1 MELGK
6 RAARRGD
13 DPAALHTLAVLDL
26 VAAEDRARALDR
38 SITSLRRLANVSDRP
53 APVLA
58 DLAAALVVRAERT
71 QAPRDLLE
79 AYGVAAEALQ
89 REPRNLAALYNA
101 ALALDR
107 FGLVDET
114 ARAWRAYLAADPR
127 SAWAD
132 DARRRIRRLEQAAT
146 RPTPPPADAPVS
158 AYEAYGRADAQGA
171 RELGMDRL
179 LARWAEAMEAGDSRG
194 AEHHLVRAGAL
205 GTALVAR
212 PGGDASL
219 ADAVHAIRAAQGNQR
234 TLRAIARAHR
244 DYAGARRDFESMR
257 YAEAARLFTAVD
269 ATPQATPALRGW
281 ARVYLANAR
290 LLGAGGE
297 AEPILVELAS
307 AESGRFPALAGR
319 ARWMLGRTQ
328 GQGESW
334 DRGLEQARTSAALF
348 SQAGERENE
357 GAALT
362 IAAEILFVVGE
373 ADSAYATMHRAMY
386 RLRSHRTSVR
396 LHNLLLATAREAAS
410 DGLLRSAIVLQNE
423 GVSVSLRSGHP
434 LYAAEARLARAR
446 LLASAGVDGSARAD
460 VAEARPLVSA
470 IQHELART
478 WMQSDLRRAE
488 AVSILRNDPHRA
500 TQVLDSAAEFW
511 GSQGVAFLTLP
522 ALVGSAEARL
532 AANDVR
538 GARTRFEAAVRLLE
552 QRRASIR
559 MERRRAAVFDR
570 ARDVV
575 DRLVMLQLGDNRV
588 PEALDYMD
596 RSRASLAPT
605 GPLARADA
613 SQLRGLDGE
622 TALEYALVADTLLIW
637 TVSGRG
643 VTISRTLL
651 DTVRFT
657 RTLEELETKLERHA
671 PETEVRPALSLLYD
685 WLIRPVERELG
696 SGETPLVVIADGQIA
711 AVPFSALVDSRRGR
725 YLVEA
730 HPLRFAASLRE
741 ARRRPTAAPAPGVLL
756 VADPA
761 FSSREHPL
769 LARLAHAPAEV
780 RTIAQRYSGATVVEG
795 SAATHA
801 AFESGLARS
810 GIVHFAGHAVFDDE
824 RPERSHL
831 VLAPLAGREG
841 AGRITAAHL
850 AEMDL
855 RHVRLVVLA
864 ACRTVRGGKRRAGGF
879 TGLAGAFLAAG
890 AGGAVG
896 SLWDVDDR
904 SAAAV
909 MSEFHRIYARG
920 RDGPRALRT
929 AQLASLRS
937 RDAALRTP
945 AAWGAFRYAGT

>member
-6 RAARRGD
+6 QAARRGD
-13 DPAALHTLAVLDL
+13 DPDAIHTLAVLDL
-26 VAAEDRARALDR
+26 VAVEDRARSLDR
-38 SITSLRRLANVSDRP
+38 SITSLRRLSSLTDRP

-58 DLAAALVVRAERT
+58 DLAAALIVRAERT

-79 AYGVAAEALQ
+79 AYGIAAEAIQ
-89 REPRNLAALYNA
+89 REPGNPHALYNA

-114 ARAWRAYLAADPR
+114 ARAWRAYLAADSR
-127 SAWAD
+127 SRWAD
-132 DARRRIRRLEQAAT
+132 DARRRIQRLEQAAA
-146 RPTPPPADAPVS
+146 RPMPPAANAPVS
-158 AYEAYGRADAQGA
+158 VYEAYGRADPQGA

-179 LARWAEAMEAGDSRG
+179 LARWAEAVAAGDSRG
-194 AEHHLVRAGAL
+194 ADHHLIRAAAL
-205 GTALVAR
+205 GTALVGR

-219 ADAVHAIRAAQGNQR
+219 ADAVHAIRAARGNQR
-234 TLRAIARAHR
+234 TLRAIARAHL

-297 AEPILVELAS
+297 AEPVLVELAS
-307 AESGRFPALAGR
+307 AKNGRYPALSAR
-319 ARWMLGRTQ
+319 ARWMLGRMW

-334 DRGLEQARTSAALF
+334 DRGLEQARTSVALF
-348 SQAGERENE
+348 ARAGERENE

-362 IAAEILFVVGE
+362 ITAEILFVVGE
-373 ADSAYATMHRAMY
+373 ADDAYATMHRALD
-386 RLRSHRTSVR
+386 RLRSHRASVR

-434 LYAAEARLARAR
+434 VYAAEARLARAR
-446 LLASAGVDGSARAD
+446 LLASAGVEGEARAD
-460 VAEARPLVSA
+460 VAAARPLVSA

-478 WMQSDLRRAE
+478 WMLSDLHRAE
-488 AVSILRNDPHRA
+488 AVSVLRDDPHRA
-500 TQVLDSAAEFW
+500 TQVLDSASNFF
-511 GSQGVAFLTLP
+511 GRQGVAFLTLP
-522 ALVGSAEARL
+522 ALIGSAEARL
-532 AANDVR
+532 AANDAP
-538 GARTRFEAAVRLLE
+538 GATTRFEAAVRLLE

-575 DRLVMLQLGDNRV
+575 DRLVMLQLADNRV
-588 PEALDYMD
+588 PEALEYMD

-605 GPLARADA
+605 GPPSRADT
-613 SQLRGLDGE
+613 SSLRGLDGE
-622 TALEYALVADTLLIW
+622 IVLEYALVADTLLIW
-637 TVSGRG
+637 TVSGRR
-643 VTISRTLL
+643 VTVSRTLL

-671 PETEVRPALSLLYD
+671 SETEVRPALSQLYE

-696 SGETPLVVIADGQIA
+696 GAETPLVVIADGQIA
-711 AVPFSALVDSRRGR
+711 AVPFSTLFDARRGR

-741 ARRRPTAAPAPGVLL
+741 ARRPAPVAPAPGVLL

-769 LARLAHAPAEV
+769 LERLAHALAEV
-780 RTIAQRYSGATVVEG
+780 RTIAQHYSGATVVEG
-795 SAATHA
+795 VAATRA
-801 AFESGLARS
+801 AFELGLARS

-831 VLAPLAGREG
+831 VLAPLAGRDG
-841 AGRITAAHL
+841 SGRITAAQL
-850 AEMDL
+850 AAMDL
-855 RHVRLVVLA
+855 RHVRLVVLS
-864 ACRTVRGGKRRAGGF
+864 ACRTVRGGKSRAGGF
-879 TGLAGAFLAAG
+879 TGLAGAVLAAG
-890 AGGAVG
+890 AGGAIG
-896 SLWDVDDR
+896 SLWEVDDR
-904 SAAAV
+904 SAGAV
-909 MSEFHRIYARG
+909 TSEFHRIYVRS

-937 RDAALRTP
+937 PDATLRTP
-945 AAWGAFRYAGT
+945 SAWGAFRYAGR